1 LSNFEDPQSQTDRH
15 LATAHRF
22 DAAGVAERYA
32 SLAEARQ
39 HFLTASGVSSEGC
52 GVDFVRQDVMATDFD
67 DDSFDAVICNRLLHH
82 YPTPELRRRALAEL
96 RRVSRGVVLVS
107 YFSNMALSAF
117 RFHVGKALQGRTPTD
132 RVPIWFSAL
141 ESDLDQAGLV
151 VVSKYPVRYGL
162 SPQTYLRLRTG

>member
-1 LSNFEDPQSQTDRH
+1 M
-15 LATAHRF
+15 LATACQHYLAVCGISA
-22 DAAGVAERYA
+22 DACDV
-32 SLAEARQ
+32 
-39 HFLTASGVSSEGC
+39 V
-52 GVDFVRQDVMATDFD
+52 FVRQDVMATGFD

-82 YPTPELRRRALAEL
+82 YPSPDLRRRALAEL
-96 RRVSRGVVLVS
+96 RRISRGVVLVS
-107 YFSNMALSAF
+107 YFSNRALSAI